1 MHKTL
6 KLWREQGQDGLQPR
20 SRRPKTNP
28 NKTPDHVRQSILELR
43 TSLLQDG
50 LDGGPETIMHHLKAR
65 GITVS
70 RSTIWRILKANG
82 QVTPQPQKR
91 PRSSWTKFNAS
102 RPNEMWQ
109 SDFTHIRLTDGTFC
123 EVIGWL
129 DDHSRFILHLSAHRR
144 ITGQIVIHTF
154 KQTCTKHGP
163 PTSTLTDN
171 GNAYTTRYAGYSK
184 GNKNGFE
191 TLPALQGITQK
202 NGLPYKPTTQGKIER
217 FWQTL
222 KKWTTAHPAATIE
235 ELNKVLNDFAT
246 YYNHHRPH
254 RAIARKTPA
263 FAYQLI
269 PKAQPITNTNTPIHK
284 VRYDRIDD
292 TGKISLRWA
301 GAMRHLAAGR
311 AYKGLNIICLIHND
325 HAQIINPETGQT
337 IAEFT
342 LDPNRGYQRKNT

>member
-1 MHKTL
+1 
-6 KLWREQGQDGLQPR
+6 
-20 SRRPKTNP
+20 
-28 NKTPDHVRQSILELR
+28 
-43 TSLLQDG
+43 
-50 LDGGPETIMHHLKAR
+50 
-65 GITVS
+65 
-70 RSTIWRILKANG
+70 
-82 QVTPQPQKR
+82 
-91 PRSSWTKFNAS
+91 
-102 RPNEMWQ
+102 MWQ

-154 KQTCTKHGP
+154 KQTCTKHGL

-171 GNAYTTRYAGYSK
+171 GNAYTTRYAGHSK

-191 TLPALQGITQK
+191 TLLALQGITQK

-235 ELNKVLNDFAT
+235 ELNKVLNDSAT

-301 GAMRHLAAGR
+301 GAMRHLAAGS

-337 IAEFT
+337 SAEFT